1 MFISFDEWVNH
12 REISSWGSN
21 FGADEIAFQGWR
33 HFKEAY
39 VPELI
44 KRAFDECS
52 IPVNR
57 CLDPFGGSGTTALAC
72 QFLGVSPITIEV
84 NPYLADLIESKL
96 SSYNLIAL
104 AEDFGRVVKMSYGE
118 VGDFDN
124 FLKLLPPSF
133 VEPGVNSRWIFN
145 LDVAIRIFEITN
157 AIEKL
162 ENEDNKRLFKVLLGG
177 ILVEVSNAV
186 VNGKGRR
193 YRKNWTTK
201 KHNKSKVDELFQR
214 AVKIAISDIA
224 KYGNRKCISYTLLR
238 GDSRVLSA
246 NVNNIDLCIF
256 SPPYPNSF
264 DYTDVY
270 NIELWMLNYL
280 RTNTDN
286 KELRINTLTS
296 HVQVKR
302 DYKSYPKGSDL
313 LKKTIEELD
322 GVKSLLWN
330 KNIPSM
336 VGTYFSD
343 MLLIIENI
351 YDNLAKGGEIWMVVG
366 DSKYAGVKISTASI
380 LIELMTSKDLKLINN
395 EAFRSMRT
403 SAQQGGQM
411 GLDETLITF
420 RKF

>member
-44 KRAFDECS
+44 KRAVDECS